1 MAIRAVPTALCIA
14 QNQDLG
20 LVAAG
25 GLEKLGRPVTQ
36 AGKPGGPWGG
46 DPHDKGGPSHRCQEP
61 SPERPGWGSSQC
73 GGGGDAA
80 SCPLRPCHGSP
91 RCPWCLTEDEKS
103 AARIDQE
110 INKILLEQKKRDRG
124 ELKLLLL
131 GPGESGKSTF
141 IKQMRIIHGAGYS
154 EEDRKNFRPLVYQN
168 IFISMRSMIEAMERL
183 QIPFSW
189 PESKHHASVI
199 MSQDPYKVTKFE
211 KRHAVAMQWLWEDTG
226 IRACYERRREFH
238 LLDSA
243 VYYLSNLDRITEEG
257 YIPTAQDVLRSR
269 MPTTGINEYCFSVQ
283 KTNLRIV
290 DVGGQKSERKK
301 WIHCFENVIALIYL
315 ASLSEYDQCLEE
327 NNQENRMK
335 ESLALFGTILELP
348 WFKSTSVILFLNKTD
363 ILEEKIP
370 TSHLATYF
378 PSFRGPKQDAEAAK
392 KFILDMYTRMKGPR
406 SRRLFSHYTCATDTQ
421 NIRKVFKDV
430 RDSVLARYLDEINL
444 L

>member
-1 MAIRAVPTALCIA
+1 MARSLT
-14 QNQDLG
+14 
-20 LVAAG
+20 
-25 GLEKLGRPVTQ
+25 
-36 AGKPGGPWGG
+36 W
-46 DPHDKGGPSHRCQEP
+46 RC
-61 SPERPGWGSSQC
+61 
-73 GGGGDAA
+73 
-80 SCPLRPCHGSP
+80 
-91 RCPWCLTEDEKS
+91 CPWCLTEDEKS

-378 PSFRGPKQDAEAAK
+378 PSFRVGSFESRPKQSPHVAFGCCSVQSLSHVRLIGTPRTVACQAPLSL
-392 KFILDMYTRMKGPR
+392 KF
-406 SRRLFSHYTCATDTQ
+406 SRQEHWSGLPFPSSGDLPDSGIEPMSLASPALAGGFFTTAPLGNPLGFS
-421 NIRKVFKDV
+421 I
-430 RDSVLARYLDEINL
+430 S
-444 L
+444 